1 MNSKLRAW
9 AEPRCS
15 LVETGLIERFNST
28 WPTAFGEMCRYPIL
42 SGGKRMRPLLVFAA
56 YEATASQPDHLEP
69 ALAPALA
76 IELIH
81 TYSLVHDDLPCM
93 DDDAQRRGKPTVHM
107 EFGEGPAVLV
117 GDTLLT
123 EAFSVLATADSL
135 DATTRLCLIEATA
148 KAAGHLGMIGGQ
160 AADLGLGG
168 PIKDAETLTR
178 LHRAKTGALI
188 RTACRMGAIAAGA
201 APQQLDSLTR
211 FGNAIGLAFQLADD
225 LLDLEQDAG
234 EDGPPS
240 FPALLGI
247 EETQKRAENLRN
259 EAMSELEAIGIAD
272 GPLNLLA
279 RYTLERTL

>member
-1 MNSKLRAW
+1 LNPKLRAW

-15 LVETGLIERFNST
+15 LVDTGLIERFSAT
-28 WPTAFGEMCRYPIL
+28 WPAAFGDMCRYPIL
-42 SGGKRMRPLLVFAA
+42 TGGKRMRPLLVFAA
-56 YEATASQPDHLEP
+56 YEATSSQPEVLEP
-69 ALAPALA
+69 AIAPALA

-93 DDDAQRRGKPTVHM
+93 DDDSERRGKPTVHVQ
-107 EFGEGPAVLV
+107 FGEGPAVLV

-123 EAFSVLATADSL
+123 EAFSVLATADTL
-135 DATTRLCLIEATA
+135 DANTRLSLIQATA

-168 PIKDAETLTR
+168 AISDAETLTR

-188 RTACRMGAIAAGA
+188 QTACTMGAMAAGA
-201 APQQLDSLTR
+201 SPQQIDSLTR

-225 LLDLEQDAG
+225 LLDLEQDSG

-240 FPALLGI
+240 FPALLGV
-247 EETQKRAENLRN
+247 EETQRRAENLRK
-259 EAMSELEAIGIAD
+259 EAMSELEDIGLCD
-272 GPLNLLA
+272 GPLNELA
-279 RYTLERTL
+279 QYTLERTL